1 MKVFR
6 NKHFTERNYECTNIV
21 ACVPVGEWH
30 DPSNEHYAPA
40 DESLLVGLTALWVE
54 GGMQYYGYL

>member
-1 MKVFR
+1 MKFDAIRVQ
-6 NKHFTERNYECTNIV
+6 KEI
-21 ACVPVGEWH
+21 
-30 DPSNEHYAPA
+30 EHYAPA